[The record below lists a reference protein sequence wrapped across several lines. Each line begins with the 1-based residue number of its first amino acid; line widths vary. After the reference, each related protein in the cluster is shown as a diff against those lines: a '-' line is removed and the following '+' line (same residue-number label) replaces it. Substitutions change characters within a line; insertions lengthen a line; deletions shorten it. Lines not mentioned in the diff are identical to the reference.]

1 MYLLGV
7 PLSIRV
13 FPKKSTLVPSLDH
26 SLPKLHG
33 VTNKLDTLIV
43 VAHLRIAFV
52 FEDRD
57 DATESSLFRHL
68 RASEGLV
75 EEASQPGNP
84 HFHLVDPPVVAVRIR
99 HYARIL
105 NFFVSIRFS
114 RVEKGGELFA
124 LPLLNLFFVCSMVV
138 RRTDVWYLTNT
149 LFFITVDGR
158 RQHGGLVAGGL
169 CDVSRHCVVVEIL
182 EILLNGFV
190 LDGSDMEEVE
200 EKEMIN
206 G

>member
-1 MYLLGV
+1 MVLRHCSLF
-7 PLSIRV
+7 SQ
-13 FPKKSTLVPSLDH
+13 PSLDH

-43 VAHLRIAFV
+43 CAHLRIAFV

-57 DATESSLFRHL
+57 DVTESSLFRHL

-84 HFHLVDPPVVAVRIR
+84 HFHLVDPRVVAVRIR

-105 NFFVSIRFS
+105 DFFVSIRFS

-124 LPLLNLFFVCSMVV
+124 LPLLNLFFVCNC
-138 RRTDVWYLTNT
+138 LTSFVFYKTYVPYIPSSSLSSFCNPEDIVCS
-149 LFFITVDGR
+149 LLESVSLQSSYAFSFL
-158 RQHGGLVAGGL
+158 GL
-169 CDVSRHCVVVEIL
+169 R
-182 EILLNGFV
+182 LL
-190 LDGSDMEEVE
+190 LLLSLRLYTSLAP
-200 EKEMIN
+200 
-206 G
+206 